1 VSGLCIPGAIVTMA
15 GVVLAVQNTF
25 DLYATWAYAWALVA
39 PGGAGLGLFI
49 QGLTTGR
56 PALRAA
62 GLRTMG
68 IGAALFL
75 VGAAFFEGVLHLSGK
90 EFGFV
95 GQLVLPLLLI
105 AAGAWLLVRRALPA
119 RR

>member
-1 VSGLCIPGAIVTMA
+1 
-15 GVVLAVQNTF
+15 
-25 DLYATWAYAWALVA
+25 
-39 PGGAGLGLFI
+39 
-49 QGLTTGR
+49 
-56 PALRAA
+56 
-62 GLRTMG
+62 MG

-105 AAGAWLLVRRALPA
+105 AAGAWLLVRRALPT